1 MTDFRSY
8 MSSEY
13 FAENQMVADLD
24 TALKQISDTF
34 VKTYYH
40 KTKPW
45 PYDVRPGPSLPS
57 GESPKARMRWSCVPP
72 WQ

>member
-34 VKTYYH
+34 VKPKKEQKQVYLDH
-40 KTKPW
+40 CS
-45 PYDVRPGPSLPS
+45 RPLIRS
-57 GESPKARMRWSCVPP
+57 
-72 WQ
+72 